1 MRIALFSEVYWP
13 MVSGVALTLRRLA
26 DALSARGHGV
36 RVYSADYPVPEGE
49 TERAEV
55 HRSPGRQI
63 FFCPDIRWAFTN
75 RLEIARDMRAFR
87 PDVVHLATEFAMG
100 FAGLRAAQE
109 MHLPVVASAH
119 TDYERYAAR
128 YGFAW
133 AVRPGWPYLRWFY
146 RHAHRVLCPTGIYE
160 RFLHSRGVTHT
171 GVWTRG
177 VNTEEFS
184 PQHRSE
190 AFRARAG
197 AGPDDPIVAY
207 VGRLAPEKNLPLL
220 LESWAEL
227 HQRHPKARLVLV
239 GEGLMENAIRQAELP
254 NVHMTGY
261 VHGPALAE
269 AYASADIF
277 AFPSTT
283 ETFGNVL
290 IEAMASGL
298 ASVAANAGGIP
309 EFAIDGHNALLAA
322 PDDRASLTACLDRVL
337 SDVPLR
343 RRLGQGARTTALN
356 RQWGAIY
363 DGLLGDY
370 AEAIEARKV
379 RRAA

>member
-1 MRIALFSEVYWP
+1 

-26 DALSARGHGV
+26 DALMARGHAV
-36 RVYSADYPVPEGE
+36 RVYSADYPVPPGE
-49 TERAEV
+49 LERAEV

-75 RLEIARDMRAFR
+75 RAEIGRDLRAFQ

-100 FAGLRAAQE
+100 FAGLRAAQD
-109 MHLPVVASAH
+109 LRIPVIASAH

-128 YGFAW
+128 YGLAW
-133 AVRPGWPYLRWFY
+133 AVRPGWPYIRWFY
-146 RHAHRVLCPTGIYE
+146 RHAHRVLCPTHIYE
-160 RFLHSRGVTHT
+160 RFLQSRGITHT

-177 VNTEEFS
+177 VNTDEFN
-184 PQHRSE
+184 PRHRSE
-190 AFRARAG
+190 AFRARVG

-220 LESWAEL
+220 LESWAAL
-227 HQRHPKARLVLV
+227 HQRHPRARLVLV
-239 GEGLMENAIRQAELP
+239 GEGLMENALGRAGLP

-298 ASVAANAGGIP
+298 ASVAANAGGVP
-309 EFAIDGHNALLAA
+309 EFAKDGHNALLAE
-322 PDDRASLTACLDRVL
+322 PDDRDTLTRCLDQL
-337 SDVPLR
+337 LTDTALR
-343 RRLGQGARTTALN
+343 RRLAENARATALN

-363 DGLLGDY
+363 DRLLGDY
-370 AEAIEARKV
+370 QQAIDSRRL